1 MADIW
6 DQLALQIK
14 DWGREIGFNQIG
26 IADIDLNH
34 TKDHYLEWIKQ
45 GFHGEMHYMV
55 KHGSRRYQP
64 AELVPNTIRIITAR
78 LNYLPHSHNSE
89 TILEDGQK
97 AFISRYALGRDYHK
111 VMRTKLKKLSE
122 KIQKEAYKTLDR
134 SFEFRL
140 FTDSAPVME
149 VELAEKSGLGWRGKH
164 TLLINK
170 EHGSWFFLGEIY
182 INLPLPVDNKVENHC
197 GTCTSC
203 IDVCPTKAIVGPY
216 MLDARKCISYLT
228 IEHKS
233 SIPLEFRKQIGN
245 RVYGCDDCQLFCPWN
260 KFGQITKEEDFKVR
274 HGLDDIELV
283 ECFLWTEAEF
293 IKYMEGSAILRIGYD
308 QWLRN
313 IAIGLGNAKTSE
325 TIVNALKGRLNE
337 ASPLV
342 KEHISWAL
350 AQHNFHMN

>member
-14 DWGREIGFNQIG
+14 DWGQEIGFAQIG

-34 TKDHYLEWIKQ
+34 AKDHYLEWIKQ

-64 AELVPNTIRIITAR
+64 DELVPHTIRIISAR
-78 LNYLPHSHNSE
+78 LNYFPHSHNSE
-89 TILEDGQK
+89 AVLKDDQK

-111 VMRTKLKKLSE
+111 VMRAKLKKLSD
-122 KIQKEAYKTLDR
+122 KIQKEAHKTLDQ

-182 INLPLPVDNKVENHC
+182 INLPLPVDKKVENHC

-203 IDVCPTKAIVGPY
+203 MDVCPTKAIVGPY
-216 MLDARKCISYLT
+216 KLDARKCISYLT
-228 IEHKS
+228 
-233 SIPLEFRKQIGN
+233 
-245 RVYGCDDCQLFCPWN
+245 
-260 KFGQITKEEDFKVR
+260 
-274 HGLDDIELV
+274 
-283 ECFLWTEAEF
+283 
-293 IKYMEGSAILRIGYD
+293 GY
-308 QWLRN
+308 
-313 IAIGLGNAKTSE
+313 
-325 TIVNALKGRLNE
+325 
-337 ASPLV
+337 
-342 KEHISWAL
+342 
-350 AQHNFHMN
+350 

>member
-64 AELVPNTIRIITAR
+64 DELVPNTIRIITAR

-122 KIQKEAYKTLDR
+122 KIQKEAHKTLDR
-134 SFEFRL
+134 SCEFRL

-182 INLPLPVDNKVENHC
+182 INLPLPVDKKVENQELL
-197 GTCTSC
+197 
-203 IDVCPTKAIVGPY
+203 I
-216 MLDARKCISYLT
+216 
-228 IEHKS
+228 
-233 SIPLEFRKQIGN
+233 
-245 RVYGCDDCQLFCPWN
+245 
-260 KFGQITKEEDFKVR
+260 KEIQN
-274 HGLDDIELV
+274 LSNCEL
-283 ECFLWTEAEF
+283 
-293 IKYMEGSAILRIGYD
+293 KD
-308 QWLRN
+308 Q
-313 IAIGLGNAKTSE
+313 
-325 TIVNALKGRLNE
+325 
-337 ASPLV
+337 
-342 KEHISWAL
+342 
-350 AQHNFHMN
+350 

>member
-1 MADIW
+1 MAEIL

-14 DWGREIGFNQIG
+14 DWGREFGFDQIG

-55 KHGSRRYQP
+55 KHGSRRYKP
-64 AELVPNTIRIITAR
+64 DELVPHTVRIITAR
-78 LNYLPHSHNSE
+78 LNYFPHSQNSE
-89 TILEDGQK
+89 AILQNDQK

-111 VMRTKLKKLSE
+111 VMRSKLKKLSE
-122 KIQKEAYKTLDR
+122 KIQKEAHKILDHA
-134 SFEFRL
+134 FEFRL

-182 INLPLPVDNKVENHC
+182 INLPLPTDKKVENYC

-203 IDVCPTKAIVGPY
+203 IEVCPTKAIIGPY
-216 MLDARKCISYLT
+216 KLDARKCISYLT

-233 SIPLEFRKQIGN
+233 SIPLEYRKQIGN
-245 RVYGCDDCQLFCPWN
+245 RVYGCDDCQLYCPWN
-260 KFGQITKEEDFKVR
+260 KFGQISKEDDFKVR

-293 IKYMEGSAILRIGYD
+293 LKRMEGSAILRIGYD

-325 TIVNALKGRLNE
+325 IIVNALKNRYHE
-337 ASPLV
+337 ASVLV

-350 AQHNFHMN
+350 AQHNFHIN